1 MFDSLSR
8 RSFIEGAAGVAAA
21 GMVAAAGVASAAESA
36 SSAADSA
43 AEGEAASAESENVAG
58 VPTSG
63 SSAFNPPSWATKPD
77 PIPDDQIVET
87 IETEVLILGAGNA
100 GCSAACSAVEN
111 GAKVLVCEK
120 TAQVNGRGGVV
131 GACNSRLNTELGCE
145 IEPVAAQYRWNRTC
159 GNRNNEALVTMW
171 FKNSGPAMDWLLDKA
186 DEYGATYSIYA
197 GYAANAIIPEEP
209 DAHVFQAGTFEMPPE
224 TGYFVPTALLYKSSV
239 DQGAEY
245 MFEAPAVQLTQDES
259 GRVTGAIVE
268 TADGYKKIVASKA
281 TILATGDVSGDSE
294 MVDYYLENRMKRL
307 IRSDYYPVG
316 VNTGDGQKMG
326 MWVGGVMQDSPLP
339 CALHPQAYS
348 MFHGP
353 FMFVNQN
360 GQRFFNE
367 ANWVQAKSLQMLNQP
382 GAVAY
387 SIFDSNFGE
396 DTADSLQYGGGMFW
410 DTMSRTVE
418 EEFNPQ
424 DIIDLV
430 EGETVE
436 SKDVLGNVTPVNA
449 WKCDTLEELADAIG
463 VNKENFLKQV
473 EDYNAM
479 CEAGEDTQFEKQ
491 PCFLYPIKDAPF
503 YATKAG
509 PCMLVCVGGL
519 KVNTDLAVIDEEGNP
534 IPGLYAIGNASGD
547 LYAVDYPINMPGNSN
562 GRCLTWGWLVG
573 KTVAA
578 L

>member
-1 MFDSLSR
+1 MDRTLSR
-8 RSFIEGAAGVAAA
+8 RSFVAGAAAVAAVSGLAA
-21 GMVAAAGVASAAESA
+21 GSALASEKAGSAAADAA
-36 SSAADSA
+36 AANA
-43 AEGEAASAESENVAG
+43 AGAPT
-58 VPTSG
+58 PTSP
-63 SSAFNPPSWATKPD
+63 AFNPPSWATKPA
-77 PIPDDQIVET
+77 PIADDEIVET

-100 GCSAACSAVEN
+100 GCAAACSAVEN

-131 GACNSRLNTELGCE
+131 GACNSRLNKELGCE

-159 GNRNNEALVTMW
+159 GNRTNEALVTMW

-186 DEYGATYSIYA
+186 DQYGATYSIYA

-209 DAHVFQAGTFEMPPE
+209 DAHVFSMGGFAMPE
-224 TGYFVPTALLYKSSV
+224 EAGYFVSTGLLYQSSL

-245 MFEAPAVQLTQDES
+245 MFEAPAVQLVQDETT
-259 GRVTGAIVE
+259 GRVEGAIVS
-268 TADGYKKIVASKA
+268 TTDGYKKVLASKA
-281 TILATGDVSGDSE
+281 TVLATGDIGGDSE
-294 MVDYYLENRMKRL
+294 MMNYYCESRMQRLVRNDY
-307 IRSDYYPVG
+307 SPVG
-316 VNTGDGQKMG
+316 VNTGDGHKMG
-326 MWVGGVMQDSPLP
+326 MWAGGVMQDGPLP
-339 CALHPQAYS
+339 TALHPQAYS

-353 FMFVNQN
+353 FMFVNKN
-360 GQRFFNE
+360 GKRFFNE

-387 SIFDSNFGE
+387 SIFDANFGE
-396 DTADSLQYGGGMFW
+396 DTKDSLQYGGGMFW

-418 EEFNPQ
+418 QEFDPQ
-424 DIIDLV
+424 QIVDLV
-430 EGETVE
+430 EGEAAAGKSVTGEDLGTV
-436 SKDVLGNVTPVNA
+436 TA

-473 EDYNAM
+473 EEYNAM
-479 CEAGEDTQFEKQ
+479 CEAGEDTQFEKEAH
-491 PCFLYPIKDAPF
+491 FLYPIKQAPF
-503 YATKAG
+503 YATMTG
-509 PCMLVCVGGL
+509 PCLLAVVGGL
-519 KVNTDLAVIDEEGNP
+519 KVNTDLAVIDADGEA
-534 IPGLYAIGNASGD
+534 IPGLYAIGNTSGD

>member
-1 MFDSLSR
+1 MDRSISR
-8 RSFIEGAAGVAAA
+8 RNFVAGAAASTLVAA
-21 GMVAAAGVASAAESA
+21 GASAAIAEEA
-36 SSAADSA
+36 VKTAD
-43 AEGEAASAESENVAG
+43 
-58 VPTSG
+58 VPTATSP
-63 SSAFNPPSWATKPD
+63 AFNTPSWATKPD
-77 PIPDDQIVET
+77 PIADDQIVET

-131 GACNSRLNTELGCE
+131 GACNSRLNTALGCE

-159 GNRNNEALVTMW
+159 GNRTNEALVTMW

-186 DEYGATYSIYA
+186 DQYGATYSIYA
-197 GYAANAIIPEEP
+197 GYAGNAIIPEEP
-209 DAHVFQAGTFEMPPE
+209 DAHVFSVGTFEMPAE
-224 TGYFVPTALLYKSSV
+224 TGYFVPTALLYKSSI

-245 MFEAPAVQLTQDES
+245 MFEAPAVQLLQDEEG
-259 GRVTGAIVE
+259 GRVQGAIVS
-268 TADGYKKIVASKA
+268 TTDGYKKILASKA
-281 TILATGDVSGDSE
+281 TILATGDIAGDDE
-294 MVDYYLENRMKRL
+294 MMNYYCESRMQRL
-307 IRSDYYPVG
+307 IRSDYSPAG
-316 VNTGDGQKMG
+316 VNTGDGHKMG
-326 MWVGGVMQDSPLP
+326 MWAGGVMQDGPLP
-339 CALHPQAYS
+339 TALHPQAYS

-387 SIFDSNFGE
+387 SVFDSNFGA

-418 EEFNPQ
+418 QEFDPQ
-424 DIIDLV
+424 QIVDLV
-430 EGETVE
+430 EGEAAAG
-436 SKDVLGNVTPVNA
+436 KDVLGNETAVTA
-449 WKCDTLEELADAIG
+449 WKCDTLEELAEAIG
-463 VNKENFLKQV
+463 VDKDNFLKQV

-479 CEAGEDTQFEKQ
+479 CETGEDTQFEKEAH
-491 PCFLYPIKDAPF
+491 FLYPIKEAPF
-503 YATKAG
+503 YATKTG
-509 PCMLVCVGGL
+509 PCMLAVVGGL
-519 KVNTDLAVIDEEGNP
+519 KVNTDLAVIDSDGNA
-534 IPGLYAIGNASGD
+534 IEGLYAIGNTSGD

>member
-1 MFDSLSR
+1 MDRSISR
-8 RSFIEGAAGVAAA
+8 RNFVAGAA
-21 GMVAAAGVASAAESA
+21 
-36 SSAADSA
+36 
-43 AEGEAASAESENVAG
+43 AASALAAG
-58 VPTSG
+58 AASALADTAASTDVPTAASP
-63 SSAFNPPSWATKPD
+63 AFNAPSWATKPE
-77 PIPDDQIVET
+77 PIADADIVET

-100 GCSAACSAVEN
+100 GCAAACSAVEN
-111 GAKVLVCEK
+111 GAKVLVCDK

-159 GNRNNEALVTMW
+159 GNRTNEALVTMW

-186 DEYGATYSIYA
+186 DQYGATYSIYA
-197 GYAANAIIPEEP
+197 GYAGNAIIPEEP
-209 DAHVFQAGTFEMPPE
+209 DAHVFQMGTFEMPPE

-245 MFEAPAVQLTQDES
+245 MFEAPAVQLVQSEEG
-259 GRVTGAIVE
+259 GRVEGAIVS
-268 TADGYKKIVASKA
+268 TADGYKKILASKA
-281 TILATGDVSGDSE
+281 TILATGDIAGDPE
-294 MVDYYLENRMKRL
+294 MMNYYCESRMQRL
-307 IRSDYYPVG
+307 IRSDYWPAG
-316 VNTGDGQKMG
+316 INTGDGHKMG
-326 MWVGGVMQDSPLP
+326 MWAGGVMQDGPLP
-339 CALHPQAYS
+339 TALHPQAYS

-387 SIFDSNFGE
+387 SIFDSNFGA
-396 DTADSLQYGGGMFW
+396 DTADGLQYGGGMFW

-418 EEFNPQ
+418 QEFDPQ
-424 DIIDLV
+424 QIIDLV
-430 EGETVE
+430 EGEAAAG
-436 SKDVLGNVTPVNA
+436 KDVLGNETAVTA

-463 VNKENFLKQV
+463 VDKDNFLKQV
-473 EDYNAM
+473 EEYNAM
-479 CEAGEDTQFEKQ
+479 CEAGEDTQFEKEAH
-491 PCFLYPIKDAPF
+491 FLYPIKDAPF
-503 YATKAG
+503 YATKTG
-509 PCMLVCVGGL
+509 PCLLAVVGGL
-519 KVNTDLAVIDEEGNP
+519 KVNTDLAVIDAEGNP
-534 IPGLYAIGNASGD
+534 IEGLYAIGNTSGD